1 MKKNS
6 SSPASAQPRTPQR
19 TCTVCRQ
26 VKEKKEMVRL
36 VRASSGAVEIDM
48 TGKKEGRGAYLCRD
62 WACWEKAPKGKQLER
77 AFKSGISRENM
88 EQLLKN
94 GKDLLKEKTIG

>member
-6 SSPASAQPRTPQR
+6 SSPAPSPPRIPQR
-19 TCTVCRQ
+19 TCAVCRQ
-26 VKEKKEMVRL
+26 VKGKKEMVRL
-36 VRASSGAVEIDM
+36 VRTPDGTIEIDV

-62 WACWEKAPKGKQLER
+62 WACWEKAPNGKQLER
-77 AFKSGISRENM
+77 AFKSGISPENM
-88 EQLLKN
+88 EHLLKN

>member
-1 MKKNS
+1 
-6 SSPASAQPRTPQR
+6 
-19 TCTVCRQ
+19 
-26 VKEKKEMVRL
+26 MVRL
-36 VRASSGAVEIDM
+36 VRTTTGVIEIDT

-62 WACWEKAPKGKQLER
+62 WTCWEKAPKGKQLER
-77 AFKSGISRENM
+77 AFKNGINHENM